1 MVIILLNIAVLNI
14 SEITKKDYKK
24 QLVKD
29 ITVFLKKK
37 KKKSHKM
44 SVKDVKSSL
53 KMKSK
58 GKLGMEKNLRKNNS
72 L

>member
-44 SVKDVKSSL
+44 GVKDVKSSL

-58 GKLGMEKNLRKNNS
+58 GKLSMEKK
-72 L
+72 